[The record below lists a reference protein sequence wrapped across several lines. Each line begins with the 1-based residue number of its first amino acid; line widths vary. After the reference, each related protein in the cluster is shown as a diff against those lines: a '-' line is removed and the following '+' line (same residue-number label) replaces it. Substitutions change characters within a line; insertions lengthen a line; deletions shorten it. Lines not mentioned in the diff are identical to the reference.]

1 MSNGKKTND
10 IAKCV
15 MQYKYQANIMIKNI
29 YVTQLNTEVKN
40 IFVFIR
46 MKTVHMDNS
55 AYGNNA

>member
-1 MSNGKKTND
+1 M
-10 IAKCV
+10 CYV
-15 MQYKYQANIMIKNI
+15 VKYQANIMMKNI

>member
-1 MSNGKKTND
+1 M
-10 IAKCV
+10 CYV
-15 MQYKYQANIMIKNI
+15 VKYQANIMMKNI

-46 MKTVHMDNS
+46 MKTVYMDNS